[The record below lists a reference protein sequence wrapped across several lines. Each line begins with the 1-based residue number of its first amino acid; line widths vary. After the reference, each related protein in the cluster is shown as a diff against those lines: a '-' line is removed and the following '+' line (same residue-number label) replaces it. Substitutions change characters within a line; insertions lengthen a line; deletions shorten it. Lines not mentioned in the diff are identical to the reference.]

1 MLTLNQ
7 TTYALLSGILIPILT
22 ALVVKAHLS
31 GAGKAI
37 VNAFLASVAGALAVI
52 VPGTSY
58 KWQTLA
64 MGIGLSF
71 TLSVATY
78 FGLWAPAGVTGAVAN
93 ATGGFGVG
101 GKAPE

>member
-1 MLTLNQ
+1 MLTLDQ
-7 TTYALLSGILIPILT
+7 GTLALLGGVVVPILT

-52 VPGTSY
+52 VPDQGYT
-58 KWQTLA
+58 WQTLA

-71 TLSVATY
+71 VLSVATY
-78 FGLWAPAGVTGAVAN
+78 FGLWSPTGVTGGVAN
-93 ATGGFGVG
+93 ATANLGI
-101 GKAPE
+101 GKKRPV